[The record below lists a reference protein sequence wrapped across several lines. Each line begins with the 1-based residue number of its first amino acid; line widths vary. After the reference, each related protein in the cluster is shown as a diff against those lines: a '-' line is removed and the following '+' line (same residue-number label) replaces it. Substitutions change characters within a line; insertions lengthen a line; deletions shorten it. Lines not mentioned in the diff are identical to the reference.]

1 MHLRLDMY
9 INGKEYLIAEA
20 PVSEDGFEACL
31 NASDAIN
38 SAIAADIRAGGTALM
53 TADMLD
59 ERMIDVFWD
68 IIEREISPRDEIT
81 FCMCLWEGD
90 THIRSMVGIES
101 I

>member
-9 INGKEYLIAEA
+9 VNGIEYLIAEA
-20 PVSEDGFEACL
+20 PVSEAGFEACL
-31 NASDAIN
+31 NASDVIN
-38 SAIAADIRAGGTALM
+38 SPIAADIRAGGTALM
-53 TADMLD
+53 TGDMLD
-59 ERMIDVFWD
+59 ESMLEILWE
-68 IIEREISPRDEIT
+68 ITGRELSSRDEVA